1 MILDTQSLT
10 FELSPPVLY
19 ELGFEEAIE
28 WLTEQ
33 IEERHGLSVSYEND
47 DEPKPLREEVK
58 ILLFHAV
65 RELLVN
71 VVKHAQSNCAGV
83 VLKRTSEAVVVIVDD
98 DGIGFAER
106 TGDHAR
112 GSPRPPGSKQAR
124 PGGGFGLFNIR
135 ERITQIGGRIDISP
149 RPGGGTRVALSIPL
163 HIGMESGE

>member
-1 MILDTQSLT
+1 MRSFIIPRSQKPTPNISAMLGSIPR
-10 FELSPPVLY
+10 SIRYPVLY

-83 VLKRTSEAVVVIVDD
+83 VLKRTS
-98 DGIGFAER
+98 
-106 TGDHAR
+106 
-112 GSPRPPGSKQAR
+112 
-124 PGGGFGLFNIR
+124 
-135 ERITQIGGRIDISP
+135 
-149 RPGGGTRVALSIPL
+149 
-163 HIGMESGE
+163 